1 MKNGKNKS
9 KVNTGFTL
17 NNDIIEIMDE
27 LLNDIGNTNRSRY
40 IEKLIREDFDKRGIK
55 VIDSN
60 IKQKI
65 NINEIF
71 EKIAT
76 LGLPSLTKEELDILS
91 SFSKEVDEEDMEKRK
106 NR

>member
-1 MKNGKNKS
+1 MRDKNKI
-9 KVNTGFTL
+9 NTGFTL

-55 VIDSN
+55 VTDAN
-60 IKQKI
+60 IKQKT

-106 NR
+106 NRIN

>member
-1 MKNGKNKS
+1 MRDKNKI
-9 KVNTGFTL
+9 NTGFTL
-17 NNDIIEIMDE
+17 NNDIIENMDE

-55 VIDSN
+55 VTDAN
-60 IKQKI
+60 IKQKT

-106 NR
+106 NRIN